1 MTMMLWIKTIHLAAV
16 LLSFCGFVLRAGW
29 MLADSPMLSKRWV
42 KVLPHIIDTVL
53 LISALVLVYLM
64 SLPLLQTDWLLAK
77 VIALLV
83 YIGFGTLTLKKARTK
98 AQRLMFSVLALVV
111 FLYIVSV
118 AMSKSA
124 YGFFAFIIN

>member
-1 MTMMLWIKTIHLAAV
+1 MLMIQWVKYIHLAAM

-53 LISALVLVYLM
+53 LLSALVLVYLM

-77 VIALLV
+77 IIALLV
-83 YIGFGTLTLKKARTK
+83 YIVLGTMALKRARTK
-98 AQRLMFSVLALVV
+98 PQRLMFALLAIVV

-118 AMSKSA
+118 ALSKSVS
-124 YGFFAFIIN
+124 GFFSFI

>member
-29 MLADSPMLSKRWV
+29 MLADSPMLGKRWV

-77 VIALLV
+77 IIALLL
-83 YIGFGTLTLKKARTK
+83 YIVLGTMALKRARTK
-98 AQRLMFSVLALVV
+98 LQRLMFALLAILV

-118 AMSKSA
+118 AMSKSV
-124 YGFFAFIIN
+124 YGFFAVIIN

>member
-1 MTMMLWIKTIHLAAV
+1 MEMVLWVKYIHLVAV

-29 MLADSPMLSKRWV
+29 MLADSPMLGKRWV

-53 LISALVLVYLM
+53 LISALWLVYLM

-77 VIALLV
+77 IIALLV
-83 YIGFGTLTLKKARTK
+83 YIVLGSMALKRARTK
-98 AQRLMFSVLALVV
+98 RQRLMFALLALLV

-118 AMSKSA
+118 ALTKSV
-124 YGFFAFIIN
+124 YGFFAFI

>member
-29 MLADSPMLSKRWV
+29 MLADSPMLGKRWV

-53 LISALVLVYLM
+53 LLSALVLVYLM

-77 VIALLV
+77 IIALLV
-83 YIGFGTLTLKKARTK
+83 YIVLGTMALKRARTK
-98 AQRLMFSVLALVV
+98 LQRLMFSLLAILV

-118 AMSKSA
+118 AMSKSVT
-124 YGFFAFIIN
+124 GFFAFI

>member
-1 MTMMLWIKTIHLAAV
+1 MVMMQWFKTIHLAAV
-16 LLSFCGFVLRAGW
+16 VLSFCGFVLRAGW

-53 LISALVLVYLM
+53 LISALWLVYLM

-77 VIALLV
+77 IIALLV
-83 YIGFGTLTLKKARTK
+83 YIVLGTMALKRARTK
-98 AQRLMFSVLALVV
+98 AQRLLFAVLAILV

-118 AMSKSA
+118 ALSKSV
-124 YGFFAFIIN
+124 YGFFAFI

>member
-1 MTMMLWIKTIHLAAV
+1 MEMLLWVKTIHLTAV

-29 MLADSPMLSKRWV
+29 MLSDSPMLGRRWV

-53 LISALVLVYLM
+53 LLSALWLLYLM

-77 VIALLV
+77 IIALLV
-83 YIGFGTLTLKKARTK
+83 YIVLGTMALKRARTK
-98 AQRLMFSVLALVV
+98 AQRLMFALLALLV

-118 AMSKSA
+118 AMSKSV
-124 YGFFAFIIN
+124 YVFFAFI

>member
-1 MTMMLWIKTIHLAAV
+1 MLWLKYIHMSAV
-16 LLSFCGFVLRAGW
+16 LLSFSGFVLRVGW
-29 MLADSPMLSKRWV
+29 MLVDSPVLKNRWV
-42 KVLPHIIDTVL
+42 RVLPHIIDSVL
-53 LISALVLVYLM
+53 LVSALWLVYLM

-77 VIALLV
+77 IIALLV
-83 YIGFGTLTLKKARTK
+83 YIGFGTLALKNARTK

-124 YGFFAFIIN
+124 YGFFALI

>member
-1 MTMMLWIKTIHLAAV
+1 MQWIKTIHLAAV
-16 LLSFCGFVLRAGW
+16 LLSFCGFVLRTGW

-64 SLPLLQTDWLLAK
+64 SLPLLQSDWLLAK
-77 VIALLV
+77 IIALLV
-83 YIGFGTLTLKKARTK
+83 YIVLGTMALKRARTK
-98 AQRLMFSVLALVV
+98 AQRLLFSVLAILV

-118 AMSKSA
+118 ALSKSV
-124 YGFFAFIIN
+124 YGFFTFI

>member
-29 MLADSPMLSKRWV
+29 MFADSPMLGKRWV

-53 LISALVLVYLM
+53 LLSALVLVYLM
-64 SLPLLQTDWLLAK
+64 SLPLLQTDWLMAK
-77 VIALLV
+77 IVALLV
-83 YIGFGTLTLKKARTK
+83 YIVMGSMALKRARTK
-98 AQRLMFSVLALVV
+98 LQRLMFALLAILV

-118 AMSKSA
+118 AMSKSV
-124 YGFFAFIIN
+124 YGFFALI

>member
-53 LISALVLVYLM
+53 LLSALVLVYLM

-77 VIALLV
+77 IIALLM
-83 YIGFGTLTLKKARTK
+83 YIVLGTLALKRARTK
-98 AQRLMFSVLALVV
+98 LQRLMFALLAILV

-118 AMSKSA
+118 AISKSV
-124 YGFFAFIIN
+124 YGFFAFI